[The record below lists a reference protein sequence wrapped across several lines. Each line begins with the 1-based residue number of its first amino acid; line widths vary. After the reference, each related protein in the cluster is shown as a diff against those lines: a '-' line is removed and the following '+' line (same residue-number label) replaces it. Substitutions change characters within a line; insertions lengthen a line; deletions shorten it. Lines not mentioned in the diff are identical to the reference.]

1 MIDCKGNAYFEV
13 IVVIICCSNSNKIHK
28 RVTGFK
34 PGFAAAG
41 APKVAAGVAAGVAL
55 AAAPPKENPVG
66 VVLDAAGAPKLEK

>member
-1 MIDCKGNAYFEV
+1 MSK
-13 IVVIICCSNSNKIHK
+13 NS
-28 RVTGFK
+28 RVTGFT

-55 AAAPPKENPVG
+55 AAAPPKENPVVLAG

>member
-1 MIDCKGNAYFEV
+1 M
-13 IVVIICCSNSNKIHK
+13 
-28 RVTGFK
+28 TGFK

-55 AAAPPKENPVG
+55 APPKENPVVLAG